1 MKVILVLLVLL
12 AAGFCVL
19 YFRGGYHSFDPTA
32 EGNKAKAAIKPGMTW
47 KQVLDIAGK
56 GGKYRHIIKTVQRI
70 RGEDVEQTV
79 VGTPVELKPD
89 LLDAR
94 LAANQA
100 PEGFVIEYYFSAQ
113 VAFAVAFDST
123 GLVNE
128 VYDVMT
134 TADLLGTRKP
144 APGQ

>member
-1 MKVILVLLVLL
+1 MKVIIIVLVLL
-12 AAGFCVL
+12 AAGLGIL

-47 KQVLDIAGK
+47 KQVLDVAGK
-56 GGKYRHIIKTVQRI
+56 GGKYRHISRTVQRI
-70 RGEDVEQTV
+70 KGEDVERTV

-89 LLDAR
+89 LLAAR

-113 VAFAVAFDST
+113 VAFEVVFDST

-128 VYDVMT
+128 VNDVMT

>member
-1 MKVILVLLVLL
+1 MKAIIIVLVLL
-12 AAGFCVL
+12 AAGLGIL

-56 GGKYRHIIKTVQRI
+56 GGKYRHIIKTVQKI
-70 RGEDVEQTV
+70 KGEDVEQV
-79 VGTPVELKPD
+79 IVGTPVELKPD
-89 LLDAR
+89 LLAAR
-94 LAANQA
+94 LASNQA
-100 PEGFVIEYYFSAQ
+100 PEGFVIEYFFSAQ
-113 VAFAVAFDST
+113 VAFDVVFDSA

-128 VYDVMT
+128 VQDIMT
-134 TADLLGTRKP
+134 GADLLGTRKH